1 MAMRIFKTIF
11 LLFVIVL
18 CLAGCSAKEDLSVPD
33 APELTEALETQTE
46 NSKSPLLEMSLT
58 LPESVSSVNV
68 SDAQIDFMRD
78 TQRIGGII
86 ILECNPAIFKDVL
99 GFSSSLEEIVND
111 ALDHL
116 GLPSA
121 EWTMSGG
128 SKYGI
133 EEYSRGSETFEYKAH
148 VLRGNQAT
156 YAVWLDKRQV
166 SDSLE
171 NEIMA
176 GIHSDDIV
184 DSLNK
189 ISTEDFM
196 NAISKEMDKHT
207 YQFAVDLPSQL
218 HMEQEEDDGAV
229 FLQNGNIVGGYKVI
243 HFEKGILPKVHE
255 NRDIVLQRIVDDLS
269 ALIALD
275 EYQGEIIA
283 DMPITLRF
291 TNQGAENTHYI
302 LSYGQIGTQYDL
314 WFDSKALDGETI
326 DQIVQHAHLVNMSD
340 SE

>member
-1 MAMRIFKTIF
+1 MSMRTLRTMF
-11 LLFVIVL
+11 LLFIIAL
-18 CLAGCSAKEDLSVPD
+18 CLVGCSTESNSPASSPSES
-33 APELTEALETQTE
+33 TEAQETQAE
-46 NSKSPLLEMSLT
+46 NSGSPLTAISLT
-58 LPESVSSVNV
+58 LPDGISSVNV
-68 SDAQIDFMRD
+68 SDAQIDFMSN

-86 ILECNPAIFKDVL
+86 IMDCDPAIFDDVL
-99 GFSSSLEEIVND
+99 GFSSSLEELVNE

-121 EWTMSGG
+121 EWTMNS
-128 SKYGI
+128 SSEYGI
-133 EEYSRGSETFEYKAH
+133 HEFSRGVGASEYKTH
-148 VLRGNQAT
+148 VLRGSQAT
-156 YAVWLDKRQV
+156 YAVWLDKEYV

-171 NEIMA
+171 DEIMT

-184 DSLNK
+184 DSLNR
-189 ISTEDFM
+189 ISNEDFM

-207 YQFAVDLPSQL
+207 YQFTVDLPSQL
-218 HMEQEEDDGAV
+218 LMERVEDDGAV

-255 NRDIVLQRIVDDLS
+255 NQDVVLQRIVDDLS
-269 ALIALD
+269 AQIVLS

-314 WFDSKALDGETI
+314 WFDSKVLDEDTI
-326 DQIVQHAHLVNMSD
+326 AQIIQHAALVDVSG
-340 SE
+340 SK